1 MEEDP
6 KITQTEKIKEY
17 IKKHE
22 EIFDFIIH
30 RKVLNNLMLYTSI
43 FLAIL
48 ALVGFFGGKIY
59 IDNLVNKSVM
69 QALSDKTNEEYS
81 YLSKRNEITELG
93 DMAISTGKTEYY
105 EKIKTNLNLKE
116 QKRIYNAAKA
126 ELMRV
131 DSFFYVYIN
140 NYSLK
145 ELNSLVYTSL
155 DKKIITGFDIPTEGL
170 IAIAHEAKTISEKAK
185 AIMMLDSH
193 PKKGVPEFLLEVI
206 RDTNNMRIRYTAL
219 RSLHVVMDNFP
230 ENQFDYKSNK
240 MFWEKHKEDFY
251 KNIEDKQEKVGN

>member
-6 KITQTEKIKEY
+6 KITQTDKINEY

-30 RKVLNNLMLYTSI
+30 RKVWKSLMLYISI

-48 ALVGFFGGKIY
+48 TLVGIFGGRYY
-59 IDNLVNKSVM
+59 INSRVDKGII
-69 QALSDKTNEEYS
+69 QTLSDKTNEEYS

-93 DMAISTGKTEYY
+93 DLTISTGKTEYY
-105 EKIKTNLNLKE
+105 EKIKTNLNLEE

-131 DSFFYVYIN
+131 DSFFYVDADN
-140 NYSLK
+140 FSFS
-145 ELNSLVYTSL
+145 ELRRLVYTSP
-155 DKKIITGFDIPTEGL
+155 DKKVIKGFDIPAEGL
-170 IAIAHEAKTISEKAK
+170 IEIFHKAKNISEKAK
-185 AIMMLDSH
+185 AIVMLDSH
-193 PKKGVPEFLLEVI
+193 PKKGVPGFLLEVI
-206 RDTNNMRIRYTAL
+206 RNTNNMRIRFAAL
-219 RSLHVVMDNFP
+219 RSLQVMLDDSP

-240 MFWEKHKEDFY
+240 MLWEKHKEDFY
-251 KNIEDKQEKVGN
+251 KKIEDNQEKGEN